1 MHFITHTY
9 STHFKKSICGMKCWV
24 GSNNIVFV
32 AVTLRKLFF
41 EILNRSIKRT
51 GSMELSK
58 CNTLSSTTWH
68 SVLFTWHPPTK
79 KTEKNKKQ
87 KMKTKT
93 KQKQVE
99 KDSPHWD
106 ALSRSVGLSQ
116 RNLHKYSAL
125 SLKQSMWL
133 RDEK

>member
-1 MHFITHTY
+1 
-9 STHFKKSICGMKCWV
+9 MKCWV

-51 GSMELSK
+51 GSVELFK
-58 CNTLSSTTWH
+58 RNTLSSTTRL
-68 SVLFTWHPPTK
+68 SVLFTWHPSPPPPPSK
-79 KTEKNKKQ
+79 KKQQ

-116 RNLHKYSAL
+116 GNLHKYSAL

-133 RDEK
+133 GDEK